1 MKENYKSALAAVL
14 KFEGGY
20 SNHPSDPGGPT
31 MRGVT
36 QATYDG
42 WRKKHGLATQSVRNI
57 SDAEIEA
64 IYRRDF
70 WDVIHGDDLPSGL
83 DGAVFDLAVN
93 SGPSRAI
100 KMLQRVLGVPVDGI
114 IGPQTLAAANANPR
128 ACGELCD
135 ARLAFMQ
142 RLKTWPVF
150 GKGWSARVAG
160 VKKTSL
166 ALAAKA
172 PTVPIVVGKA
182 IPHEEEK
189 SIFDGLSDFFD
200 WTKGESPVAQAP
212 AQRTTPSPAGQIGYI
227 AAAIIAAI
235 GALNQIS
242 GAEWEAVI
250 STPSHE
256 GLNQILIA
264 VALTIV
270 NALAPPWIR
279 WALPTPRLH
288 K

>member
-1 MKENYKSALAAVL
+1 MRENYPTALAAVL
-14 KFEGGY
+14 RYEGGY
-20 SNHPSDPGGPT
+20 SNHPADPGGAT
-31 MRGVT
+31 MKGVT
-36 QATYDG
+36 QATYDA
-42 WRKKHGLATQSVRNI
+42 WRSKHGLSHQSVRSI
-57 SDAEIEA
+57 SQDEVEQ
-64 IYRRDF
+64 IYRRDY
-70 WDVIHGDDLPSGL
+70 WDRIHGDDLPSGL
-83 DGAVFDLAVN
+83 DLCVFDYAVN
-93 SGPSRAI
+93 SGPSRAARA
-100 KMLQRVLGVPVDGI
+100 LQKVLGVRVDGI
-114 IGPQTLAAANANPR
+114 IGPETLAAANAHPKS
-128 ACGELCD
+128 CGELCD

-150 GKGWSARVAG
+150 GKGWGARVAG

-172 PTVPIVVGKA
+172 PAVPVVVGKA

-212 AQRTTPSPAGQIGYI
+212 TQRTTPSPAGQIGYI